1 MIVYVDDVLLTSNDN
16 EEIQRLKKHLASKFE
31 IKDLGNLKYF
41 LGIKVARSRHCSS
54 SNGNMFMLK
63 ETGML
68 GCKIADNPI
77 EPNKKFKESD
87 GSSLVDKGRYQQLV
101 GRLIY
106 LSYTRLDIAYAV
118 SLSIHPRNLIWKQ
131 FT

>member
-1 MIVYVDDVLLTSNDN
+1 LIVHVDEIMLTGNDN

-87 GSSLVDKGRYQQLV
+87 GSSLVDKGRYQRLL

-106 LSYTRLDIAYAV
+106 LSHTHPDIAYAV
-118 SLSIHPRNLIWKQ
+118 SVVS
-131 FT
+131 